1 MEKTKKH
8 QKHMSGAQGQE
19 DMSRETMILRK
30 RVKSLI
36 KRNRVVEVRK
46 LMQSEEP
53 ESWGRDTQA
62 KVCYIETFFVMRA
75 TNLFRLKS
83 YPSDCFFESHA
94 VRMPSFRI
102 INRNSLCATSSGS
115 VC

>member
-1 MEKTKKH
+1 MPVICKLVAFILSQVRIHNFLEKTKKL
-8 QKHMSGAQGQE
+8 QKHMTGAQSQE

-46 LMQSEEP
+46 LMKSEEP

-62 KVCYIETFFVMRA
+62 KVCYLATLFSMRA
-75 TNLFRLKS
+75 TN
-83 YPSDCFFESHA
+83 
-94 VRMPSFRI
+94 
-102 INRNSLCATSSGS
+102 G
-115 VC
+115 